1 MSMQTVRETNKE
13 SVRHARAFTPRVDVF
28 ENADE
33 LLLVVDLP
41 GVPKEGLTVSVEKD
55 TLTVVGKVAARETTA
70 TKIAGERRAEVY
82 ERAFAL
88 PEGLDPERIS
98 AQLKNGVATIHLP
111 KAEKIKP
118 RRIPIQ

>member
-1 MSMQTVRETNKE
+1 MSMQPVRETNKE
-13 SVRHARAFTPRVDVF
+13 SVRHARAVTPRVDVF

-41 GVPKEGLTVSVEKD
+41 GVSKDGLTVSVEKD
-55 TLTVVGKVAARETTA
+55 TLTLVGKVAAREGNA
-70 TKIAGERRAEVY
+70 TKIAGERRAEVF

-88 PEGLDPERIS
+88 PEGLDPERIT
-98 AQLKNGVATIHLP
+98 AQLKNGVATIRLP
-111 KAEKIKP
+111 KAEKAKP